1 MNLKYNV
8 DDRLP
13 VGQLLMYAVQW
24 FVLCIA
30 VVSTSV
36 FVAQGSP
43 EERLFFSQK
52 LFAVIGITGLVQV
65 VWGHRLPIVVGP
77 AAVLLVG
84 VMASLSAV
92 ADGQGEVVNFADT
105 SAIYS
110 SIAIGGVL
118 VGLLTIGGLM
128 RHVQRIFTPRIVVVI
143 LMLIATTLAPTITG
157 LVFPMQASHGQNIF
171 GLAFAVVGVVLMVI
185 FNRMLKGVAKSLVI
199 PVALI
204 VGSAAYF
211 AIFDAPQHVASAAS
225 WRGLFIEEF
234 VFDWSLIVA
243 FVICYIAL
251 AINDIGSMESL
262 GGMLGIKD
270 MDKRMKR
277 GMRVTGVMNV
287 VAGSMGVLG
296 PVNYSMS
303 PGVIASTG
311 CASRYA
317 LIPATLMLAVCA
329 LFPDV
334 IWVLTAIPSPVIGVI
349 LLFLMGTQLAA
360 SYEMMHSTRSAT
372 TFADALTLGL
382 PIMVAMLFQLMPKGI
397 APAVIQPLVGN
408 GFAIGVITVMIMEHV
423 INRSKR

>member
-13 VGQLLMYAVQW
+13 AGQLMMYAVQW

-43 EERLFFSQK
+43 EEKLFFSQR
-52 LFAVIGITGLVQV
+52 LFAVIGLTGFLQV
-65 VWGHRLPIVVGP
+65 VVGHRLPIVVGP

-84 VMASLSAV
+84 VMASLA
-92 ADGQGEVVNFADT
+92 AKADT
-105 SAIYS
+105 LAIYS
-110 SIAIGGVL
+110 SIAIGGAL

-128 RHVQRIFTPRIVVVI
+128 RRVQRVFTPRIVVVI

-157 LVFPMQASHGQNIF
+157 LVFPAQAAHEQHIF
-171 GLAFAVVGVVLMVI
+171 GLLFAVVGVVLMVI

-204 VGSAAYF
+204 VGSALYY
-211 AIFDAPQHVASAAS
+211 AIFDAPTHVSSAAS
-225 WRGLFIEEF
+225 LRGLFLDDF
-234 VFDWSLIVA
+234 VFDWSLVVA

-277 GMRVTGVMNV
+277 GMRVTGLMNIL
-287 VAGSMGVLG
+287 AGSMGVLG

-317 LIPATLMLAVCA
+317 LIPATLMLFGCA
-329 LFPDV
+329 LFPEV

-360 SYEMMHSTRSAT
+360 SYEMMNSTRSAT
-372 TFADALTLGL
+372 TFADALTVGL
-382 PIMVAMLFQLMPKGI
+382 PIMVAMLFQLMPKDV

-408 GFAIGVITVMIMEHV
+408 GFAMGVITVMIMEHV
-423 INRSKR
+423 INRSKS

>member
-13 VGQLLMYAVQW
+13 VGQLAMYALQW

-36 FVAQGSP
+36 FVAQGTP
-43 EERLFFSQK
+43 EERLFFSQR
-52 LFAVIGITGLVQV
+52 LFAVMGIAGCVQV

-84 VMASLSAV
+84 VMASLNA
-92 ADGQGEVVNFADT
+92 NADT
-105 SAIYS
+105 TAIYS

-118 VGLLTIGGLM
+118 IALCTMGRLM
-128 RHVQRIFTPRIVVVI
+128 HYVQRIFTPRIVVVI

-157 LVFPMQASHGQNIF
+157 LVFPIHASHDVHIF
-171 GLAFAVVGVVLMVI
+171 GLLFAVVGVVLMAV

-199 PVALI
+199 PAALI
-204 VGSAAYF
+204 IGSAAFY
-211 AIFDAPQHVASAAS
+211 IFFDLPQHTSSTASF
-225 WRGLFIEEF
+225 RGLFLDEF

-262 GGMLGIKD
+262 GGMLGIND
-270 MDKRMKR
+270 MEKRTKR
-277 GMRVTGVMNV
+277 GMRITGVMNI
-287 VAGSMGVLG
+287 VAGSLGVLG

-317 LIPATLMLAVCA
+317 LIPATLMLFGCA

-334 IWVLTAIPSPVIGVI
+334 IWVLTAIPTPVIGVI

-397 APAVIQPLVGN
+397 ASDVIQPLVGN
-408 GFAIGVITVMIMEHV
+408 GFAMGVITVIVMEHIV
-423 INRSKR
+423 NRQRS

>member
-13 VGQLLMYAVQW
+13 AGQLAMYALQW

-43 EERLFFSQK
+43 EERLFFSQR
-52 LFAVIGITGLVQV
+52 LFAVMGIAGCVQV

-84 VMASLSAV
+84 VMASLNA
-92 ADGQGEVVNFADT
+92 NADT
-105 SAIYS
+105 TAIYS

-118 VGLLTIGGLM
+118 IALCTMGRLM
-128 RHVQRIFTPRIVVVI
+128 HYVQRIFTPRIVVVI

-157 LVFPMQASHGQNIF
+157 LVFPIHATHEVHLF
-171 GLAFAVVGVVLMVI
+171 GLLFAVVGVLLMAI
-185 FNRMLKGVAKSLVI
+185 FNRRLKGVAKSLVI
-199 PVALI
+199 PAALI
-204 VGSAAYF
+204 IGSALYY
-211 AIFDAPQHVASAAS
+211 IFFDLPAHTSSAAS
-225 WRGLFIEEF
+225 FRGLFLDEF
-234 VFDWSLIVA
+234 VFDWSLVVA

-270 MDKRMKR
+270 MEKRTKR
-277 GMRVTGVMNV
+277 GMRITGVMNI

-317 LIPATLMLAVCA
+317 LVPATLMLFGCA

-334 IWVLTAIPSPVIGVI
+334 IWVLTAIPTPVIGVI

-397 APAVIQPLVGN
+397 APDVIQPLVGN
-408 GFAIGVITVMIMEHV
+408 GFAMGVITVIVMEHIV
-423 INRSKR
+423 NRQRS

>member
-13 VGQLLMYAVQW
+13 AGQLAMYAIQW

-36 FVAQGSP
+36 FVATGTP
-43 EERLFFSQK
+43 EDRLFFSQK
-52 LFAVIGITGLVQV
+52 LFAVMGIAGFVQV

-84 VMASLSAV
+84 VMASLAASA
-92 ADGQGEVVNFADT
+92 EV

-118 VGLLTIGGLM
+118 ITLLTIGGLM
-128 RHVQRIFTPRIVVVI
+128 RYVQRIFTPRIVVVI
-143 LMLIATTLAPTITG
+143 LMLIATTLAPTIKN
-157 LVFPMQASHGQNIF
+157 LVFPAHASHNEHLF
-171 GLAFAVVGVVLMVI
+171 GLLFAVVGVVLMVVA
-185 FNRMLKGVAKSLVI
+185 NRNLKGVAKSLVI
-199 PVALI
+199 PMALV
-204 VGSAAYF
+204 VGSIAYF
-211 AIFDAPQHVASAAS
+211 AIFDAPQHVSSAAS
-225 WRGLFIEEF
+225 WRGLLIDGF
-234 VFDWSLIVA
+234 VFDWSLVVA

-251 AINDIGSMESL
+251 AINDIGSIESL

-277 GMRVTGVMNV
+277 GVRITGIMNI

-317 LIPATLMLAVCA
+317 LIPATLLLAACA

-360 SYEMMHSTRSAT
+360 SFEMMQSTRSAA

-382 PIMVAMLFQLMPKGI
+382 PIMVALLFQLMPKGV
-397 APAVIQPLVGN
+397 APDVVQPLVGN
-408 GFAIGVITVMIMEHV
+408 GFAMGVIVVMIMEHV
-423 INRSKR
+423 INRSKS

>member
-13 VGQLLMYAVQW
+13 AGQLAMYAIQW

-36 FVAQGSP
+36 FVATGTP
-43 EERLFFSQK
+43 EDRLFFSQK
-52 LFAVIGITGLVQV
+52 LFAVMGIAGFVQV

-84 VMASLSAV
+84 VMASLAASA
-92 ADGQGEVVNFADT
+92 EV

-118 VGLLTIGGLM
+118 ITLLTIGGLM
-128 RHVQRIFTPRIVVVI
+128 RYVQCIFTPRIVVVI
-143 LMLIATTLAPTITG
+143 LMLIATTLAPTIKN
-157 LVFPMQASHGQNIF
+157 LVFPAHASHNEHLF
-171 GLAFAVVGVVLMVI
+171 GLLFAVVGVVLMVVA
-185 FNRMLKGVAKSLVI
+185 NRNLKGVAKSLVI
-199 PVALI
+199 PMALV
-204 VGSAAYF
+204 VGSIAYF
-211 AIFDAPQHVASAAS
+211 AIFDTPQHVSSAAS
-225 WRGLFIEEF
+225 WRGLLIDDF
-234 VFDWSLIVA
+234 VFDWSLVVA

-251 AINDIGSMESL
+251 AINDIGSIESL

-277 GMRVTGVMNV
+277 GVRITGIMNI

-317 LIPATLMLAVCA
+317 LIPATLLLVACA

-360 SYEMMHSTRSAT
+360 SFEMMQSTRSAA

-382 PIMVAMLFQLMPKGI
+382 PIMVALLFQLMPKGV
-397 APAVIQPLVGN
+397 APDVIQPLVGN
-408 GFAIGVITVMIMEHV
+408 GFAMGVIVVMIMEHV
-423 INRSKR
+423 INRSKS

>member
-13 VGQLLMYAVQW
+13 AGQLAMYAIQW

-36 FVAQGSP
+36 FVATGTP
-43 EERLFFSQK
+43 EDRLFFSQK
-52 LFAVIGITGLVQV
+52 LFAVMGIAGFVQV

-84 VMASLSAV
+84 VMASLAASA
-92 ADGQGEVVNFADT
+92 EV
-105 SAIYS
+105 SAMYS

-118 VGLLTIGGLM
+118 ITLLTIGGLM
-128 RHVQRIFTPRIVVVI
+128 RYVQRIFTPRIVVVI
-143 LMLIATTLAPTITG
+143 LMLIATTLAPTIKN
-157 LVFPMQASHGQNIF
+157 LVFPAHASHNEHLF
-171 GLAFAVVGVVLMVI
+171 GLLFAVVGVVLMVVA
-185 FNRMLKGVAKSLVI
+185 NRNLKGVAKSLVI
-199 PVALI
+199 PMALV
-204 VGSAAYF
+204 VGSIAYF
-211 AIFDAPQHVASAAS
+211 AIFDAPQHVSSAAS
-225 WRGLFIEEF
+225 WRGLLIDDF
-234 VFDWSLIVA
+234 VFDWSLVVA

-251 AINDIGSMESL
+251 AINDIGSIESL

-277 GMRVTGVMNV
+277 GVRITGIMNI

-317 LIPATLMLAVCA
+317 FIPATLLLAACA

-360 SYEMMHSTRSAT
+360 SFEMMQSTRSAA

-382 PIMVAMLFQLMPKGI
+382 PIMVALLFQLMPKGV
-397 APAVIQPLVGN
+397 APDVIQPLVGN
-408 GFAIGVITVMIMEHV
+408 GFAMGVIVVMIMEHV
-423 INRSKR
+423 INRSKS

>member
-13 VGQLLMYAVQW
+13 AGQLAMYAIQW

-36 FVAQGSP
+36 FVATGTP
-43 EERLFFSQK
+43 EDRLFFSQK
-52 LFAVIGITGLVQV
+52 LFAVMGIAGFVQV

-84 VMASLSAV
+84 VMASLAASA
-92 ADGQGEVVNFADT
+92 EV

-118 VGLLTIGGLM
+118 ITLLTIGGLM
-128 RHVQRIFTPRIVVVI
+128 RYVQRIFTPRIVVVI
-143 LMLIATTLAPTITG
+143 LMLIATTLAPTIKN
-157 LVFPMQASHGQNIF
+157 LVFPAHASHNEHLF
-171 GLAFAVVGVVLMVI
+171 GLLFAVVGVVLMVVA
-185 FNRMLKGVAKSLVI
+185 NRNLKGVAKSLVI
-199 PVALI
+199 PMALV
-204 VGSAAYF
+204 VGSIAYF
-211 AIFDAPQHVASAAS
+211 AIFDAPQHVSSAAS
-225 WRGLFIEEF
+225 WRGLLIDDF
-234 VFDWSLIVA
+234 VFDWSLVVA

-251 AINDIGSMESL
+251 AINDIGSIESL

-277 GMRVTGVMNV
+277 GVRITGIMNI

-317 LIPATLMLAVCA
+317 LIPATLLLVACA

-360 SYEMMHSTRSAT
+360 SFEMMQSTRSAA
-372 TFADALTLGL
+372 TFADDLTLGL
-382 PIMVAMLFQLMPKGI
+382 PIMVALLFQLMPKGV
-397 APAVIQPLVGN
+397 APDVIQPLVGN
-408 GFAIGVITVMIMEHV
+408 GFAMGVIVVMIMEHV
-423 INRSKR
+423 INRSKS

>member
-13 VGQLLMYAVQW
+13 AGQLAMYAIQW

-36 FVAQGSP
+36 FVATGTP
-43 EERLFFSQK
+43 EDRLFFSQK
-52 LFAVIGITGLVQV
+52 LFAVMGIAGFVQV

-84 VMASLSAV
+84 VMASLAASA
-92 ADGQGEVVNFADT
+92 EV

-118 VGLLTIGGLM
+118 ITLLTIGGLM
-128 RHVQRIFTPRIVVVI
+128 RYVQRIFTPRIVVVI
-143 LMLIATTLAPTITG
+143 LMLIATTLAPTIKN
-157 LVFPMQASHGQNIF
+157 LVFPAQASHNEHLF
-171 GLAFAVVGVVLMVI
+171 GLLFAVVGVVLMVVA
-185 FNRMLKGVAKSLVI
+185 NRNLKGVAKSLVI
-199 PVALI
+199 PMALV
-204 VGSAAYF
+204 VGSIAYF
-211 AIFDAPQHVASAAS
+211 AIFDAPQHVSSAAS
-225 WRGLFIEEF
+225 WRGLLIDDF
-234 VFDWSLIVA
+234 VFDWSLVVA

-251 AINDIGSMESL
+251 AINDIGSIESL

-277 GMRVTGVMNV
+277 GVRITGIMNI

-317 LIPATLMLAVCA
+317 LIPATLLLAACA

-360 SYEMMHSTRSAT
+360 SFEMMQSTRSAA

-382 PIMVAMLFQLMPKGI
+382 PIMVALLFQLMPKGV
-397 APAVIQPLVGN
+397 APDVIQPLVGN
-408 GFAIGVITVMIMEHV
+408 GFAMGVIVVMIMEHV
-423 INRSKR
+423 INRSKS

>member
-13 VGQLLMYAVQW
+13 AGQLAMYAIQW

-36 FVAQGSP
+36 FVATGTP
-43 EERLFFSQK
+43 EDRLFFSQK
-52 LFAVIGITGLVQV
+52 LFAVMGIAGFVQV

-84 VMASLSAV
+84 VMASLAASA
-92 ADGQGEVVNFADT
+92 EV

-118 VGLLTIGGLM
+118 ITLLTIGGLM
-128 RHVQRIFTPRIVVVI
+128 RYVQRIFTPRIVVVI
-143 LMLIATTLAPTITG
+143 LMLIATTLAPTIKN
-157 LVFPMQASHGQNIF
+157 LVFPAHASHNEHLF
-171 GLAFAVVGVVLMVI
+171 GLLFSVVGVVLMVVA
-185 FNRMLKGVAKSLVI
+185 NRNLKGVAKSLVI
-199 PVALI
+199 PMALV
-204 VGSAAYF
+204 VGSIAYF
-211 AIFDAPQHVASAAS
+211 AIFDAPQHVSSAAS
-225 WRGLFIEEF
+225 WRGLLIDDF
-234 VFDWSLIVA
+234 VFDWSLVVA

-251 AINDIGSMESL
+251 AINDIGSIESL

-277 GMRVTGVMNV
+277 GVRITGIMNI

-317 LIPATLMLAVCA
+317 LIPATLLLVACA

-360 SYEMMHSTRSAT
+360 SFEMMQSTRSAA

-382 PIMVAMLFQLMPKGI
+382 PIMVALLFQLMPKGV
-397 APAVIQPLVGN
+397 APDVIQPLVGN
-408 GFAIGVITVMIMEHV
+408 GFAMGVIVVMIMEHV
-423 INRSKR
+423 INRSKS

>member
-13 VGQLLMYAVQW
+13 AGQLAMYAIQW

-36 FVAQGSP
+36 FVATGTP
-43 EERLFFSQK
+43 EDRLFFSQK
-52 LFAVIGITGLVQV
+52 LFAVTGIAGLLQI

-84 VMASLSAV
+84 VMASLEAG
-92 ADGQGEVVNFADT
+92 ADV

-110 SIAIGGVL
+110 SIAVGGVFIS
-118 VGLLTIGGLM
+118 LLTVGGLM
-128 RHVQRIFTPRIVVVI
+128 RFVQRIFTPRIVVVI
-143 LMLIATTLAPTITG
+143 LMLIAMTLAPTITK
-157 LVFPMQASHGQNIF
+157 LVFPVHASDNERLF
-171 GLAFAVVGVVLMVI
+171 GLLFAVVGVVLMVVA
-185 FNRMLKGVAKSLVI
+185 NRNLKGVAKSLVI
-199 PVALI
+199 PAALV

-211 AIFDAPQHVASAAS
+211 AIFDAPQHVSSAAS
-225 WRGLFIEEF
+225 WSGLFVDKF
-234 VFDWSLIVA
+234 VFDWSLVVA
-243 FVICYIAL
+243 FLICYIAL

-277 GMRVTGVMNV
+277 GMRLTGVMNI

-317 LIPATLMLAVCA
+317 LIPATLMLVVCA

-360 SYEMMHSTRSAT
+360 SFEMMQSTRSAA

-382 PIMVAMLFQLMPKGI
+382 PIMVAMLFQLMPEGI
-397 APAVIQPLVGN
+397 APEVIQPLVGN
-408 GFAIGVITVMIMEHV
+408 GFAVGVIMVMIMEHV
-423 INRSKR
+423 VNRSKS

>member
-13 VGQLLMYAVQW
+13 AGQMAMYAIQW

-36 FVAQGSP
+36 FVATGTP
-43 EERLFFSQK
+43 EDRLFFSQK
-52 LFAVIGITGLVQV
+52 LFAVMGIAGFVQV

-84 VMASLSAV
+84 VMASLAASA
-92 ADGQGEVVNFADT
+92 EV

-118 VGLLTIGGLM
+118 ITLLTIGGLM
-128 RHVQRIFTPRIVVVI
+128 RYVQRIFTPRIVVVI
-143 LMLIATTLAPTITG
+143 LMLIATTLAPTIKN
-157 LVFPMQASHGQNIF
+157 LVFPAQASHNEHLF
-171 GLAFAVVGVVLMVI
+171 GLLFAVVGVVLMVVA
-185 FNRMLKGVAKSLVI
+185 NRNLKGVAKSLVI
-199 PVALI
+199 PMALV
-204 VGSAAYF
+204 VGSIAYF
-211 AIFDAPQHVASAAS
+211 AIFDAPQHVSSAAS
-225 WRGLFIEEF
+225 WRGLLIDGF
-234 VFDWSLIVA
+234 VFDWSLVVA

-251 AINDIGSMESL
+251 AINDIGSIESL

-277 GMRVTGVMNV
+277 GVRITGIMNI

-317 LIPATLMLAVCA
+317 LIPATLLLAACA

-360 SYEMMHSTRSAT
+360 SFEMMQSTRSAA

-382 PIMVAMLFQLMPKGI
+382 PIMVALLFQLMPKGV
-397 APAVIQPLVGN
+397 APDVIQPLVGN
-408 GFAIGVITVMIMEHV
+408 GFAMGVIVVMIMEHV
-423 INRSKR
+423 INRSKS

>member
-13 VGQLLMYAVQW
+13 AGQLAMYAIQW

-36 FVAQGSP
+36 FVATGTP
-43 EERLFFSQK
+43 EDRLFFSQK
-52 LFAVIGITGLVQV
+52 LFAVMGIAGFVQV

-84 VMASLSAV
+84 VMASLAASA
-92 ADGQGEVVNFADT
+92 EV

-118 VGLLTIGGLM
+118 ITLLTIGGLM
-128 RHVQRIFTPRIVVVI
+128 RYVQRIFTPRIVVVI
-143 LMLIATTLAPTITG
+143 LMLIATTLAPTIKN
-157 LVFPMQASHGQNIF
+157 LVFPAHASHNEHLF
-171 GLAFAVVGVVLMVI
+171 GLLFAVVGVVLMVVA
-185 FNRMLKGVAKSLVI
+185 NRNLRGVAKSLVI
-199 PVALI
+199 PMALV
-204 VGSAAYF
+204 VGSIAYF
-211 AIFDAPQHVASAAS
+211 AIFDAPQHVESVAS
-225 WRGLFIEEF
+225 WRGLLIDDF
-234 VFDWSLIVA
+234 VFDWSLVVA

-251 AINDIGSMESL
+251 AINDIGSIESL

-277 GMRVTGVMNV
+277 GVRITGIMNI

-317 LIPATLMLAVCA
+317 LIPATLLLVVCA

-360 SYEMMHSTRSAT
+360 SFEMMQSTRSAA

-382 PIMVAMLFQLMPKGI
+382 PIMVALLFQLMPKGV
-397 APAVIQPLVGN
+397 APDVIQPLVGN
-408 GFAIGVITVMIMEHV
+408 GFAMGVIVVMIMEHV

>member
-13 VGQLLMYAVQW
+13 AGQLAMYAIQW

-36 FVAQGSP
+36 FVATGTP
-43 EERLFFSQK
+43 EDRLFFSQK
-52 LFAVIGITGLVQV
+52 LFAVMGIAGFVQV

-84 VMASLSAV
+84 VMASLAASA
-92 ADGQGEVVNFADT
+92 EV

-118 VGLLTIGGLM
+118 ITLLTIGGLM
-128 RHVQRIFTPRIVVVI
+128 RYVQRIFTPRIVVVI
-143 LMLIATTLAPTITG
+143 LMLIATTLAPTIKN
-157 LVFPMQASHGQNIF
+157 LVFPAHASHNEHLF
-171 GLAFAVVGVVLMVI
+171 GLLFAVVGVVLMVVA
-185 FNRMLKGVAKSLVI
+185 NRNLKGVAKSLVI
-199 PVALI
+199 PMALV
-204 VGSAAYF
+204 VGSIAYF
-211 AIFDAPQHVASAAS
+211 AIFDAPQHVSSAAS
-225 WRGLFIEEF
+225 WRGLLIDDF
-234 VFDWSLIVA
+234 VFDWSLVVA

-251 AINDIGSMESL
+251 AINDIGSIESL

-277 GMRVTGVMNV
+277 GVRITGIMNI

-317 LIPATLMLAVCA
+317 LIPATLLLVACA

-360 SYEMMHSTRSAT
+360 SFEMMQSTRSAA

-382 PIMVAMLFQLMPKGI
+382 PIMVALLFQLMPKGV
-397 APAVIQPLVGN
+397 APDVIQPLVGN
-408 GFAIGVITVMIMEHV
+408 GFAMGVIVVMIMEHV
-423 INRSKR
+423 INRSKS

>member
-13 VGQLLMYAVQW
+13 AGQLAMYAIQW

-36 FVAQGSP
+36 FVATGTP
-43 EERLFFSQK
+43 EDRLFFSQK
-52 LFAVIGITGLVQV
+52 LFAVMGIAGFVQV
-65 VWGHRLPIVVGP
+65 MWGHRLPIVVGP

-84 VMASLSAV
+84 VMASLAASADV
-92 ADGQGEVVNFADT
+92 

-118 VGLLTIGGLM
+118 ITLLTIGGLM
-128 RHVQRIFTPRIVVVI
+128 RYVQRIFTPRIVVVI
-143 LMLIATTLAPTITG
+143 LMLIATTLAPTIKN
-157 LVFPMQASHGQNIF
+157 LVFPAHASHNEHLF
-171 GLAFAVVGVVLMVI
+171 GLLFAVVGVVLMVVA
-185 FNRMLKGVAKSLVI
+185 NRNLKGVAKSLVI
-199 PVALI
+199 PMALV
-204 VGSAAYF
+204 VGSIAYF
-211 AIFDAPQHVASAAS
+211 AIFDAPQHVSSAAS
-225 WRGLFIEEF
+225 WRGLLIDDF
-234 VFDWSLIVA
+234 VFDWSLVVA

-251 AINDIGSMESL
+251 AINDIGSIESL

-277 GMRVTGVMNV
+277 GVRITGIMNI

-317 LIPATLMLAVCA
+317 LIPATLLLAACA

-360 SYEMMHSTRSAT
+360 SFEMMQSTRSAA

-382 PIMVAMLFQLMPKGI
+382 PIMVALLFQLMPKGV
-397 APAVIQPLVGN
+397 APDVIQPLVGN
-408 GFAIGVITVMIMEHV
+408 GFAMGVIVVMIMEHV
-423 INRSKR
+423 INRSKS